1 MENAVRIY
9 GGGSGGGL
17 LGSSSMNGKSQE
29 LYLRNSSTTMIR
41 SQKSVGRQVVVINA
55 TVYGGGLG
63 GGLLERSSMDDW
75 VLRNFLAST
84 VGSYK
89 SNGRRVVVGFF
100 SRLL

>member
-17 LGSSSMNGKSQE
+17 LGSSSLNGKSQE
-29 LYLRNSSTTMIR
+29 LYLRNSATTTVR
-41 SQKSVGRQVVVINA
+41 SQKSVGRKVVVINA

-63 GGLLERSSMDDW
+63 GGLLGRSSMDEW
-75 VLRNFLAST
+75 LLRNFLAST

-89 SNGRRVVVGFF
+89 SNGRGVMVELC
-100 SRLL
+100 SRFP